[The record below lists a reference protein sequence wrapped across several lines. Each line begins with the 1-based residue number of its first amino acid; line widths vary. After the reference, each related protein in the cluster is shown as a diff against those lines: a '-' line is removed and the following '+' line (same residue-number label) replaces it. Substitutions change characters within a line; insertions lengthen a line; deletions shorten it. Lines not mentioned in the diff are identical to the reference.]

1 MKIYCTVKQFG
12 QLVRACEKGTCY
24 TCVLRAA
31 CKADPENPKTIED
44 FITAE
49 TIEKE
54 AKENGE
60 IHHDRNGIQSNHEV
74 LLPCFE
80 QG

>member
-1 MKIYCTVKQFG
+1 MKIYCTVKEFG
-12 QLVRACEKGTCY
+12 QLVRACEKGQCY
-24 TCVLRAA
+24 ACALRAA
-31 CKADPENPKTIED
+31 CKANPENERTIED

-54 AKENGE
+54 AMENGE
-60 IHHDRNGIQSNHEV
+60 IHLDRDGIQQDHEGM
-74 LLPCFE
+74 LPCFG

>member
-1 MKIYCTVKQFG
+1 MKIYCTVKEFG
-12 QLVRACEKGTCY
+12 QLERACEKSQCY
-24 TCVLRAA
+24 SCALREV
-31 CKADPENPKTIED
+31 CKADQEYPRRIED
-44 FITAE
+44 FITAD

-54 AKENGE
+54 AMENGE
-60 IHHDRNGIQSNHEV
+60 IHPDRDGIQQDHEG